1 MPMPMVVAGMAVTA
15 TSTASRATEAKDT
28 LPDLPVDNH
37 ILPSLNIKAAR
48 RVDTTMGPRATQ

>member
-15 TSTASRATEAKDT
+15 TASRATEAKDT
-28 LPDLPVDNH
+28 LPDLPVDNP

-48 RVDTTMGPRATQ
+48 RTDTTMGGRATQ